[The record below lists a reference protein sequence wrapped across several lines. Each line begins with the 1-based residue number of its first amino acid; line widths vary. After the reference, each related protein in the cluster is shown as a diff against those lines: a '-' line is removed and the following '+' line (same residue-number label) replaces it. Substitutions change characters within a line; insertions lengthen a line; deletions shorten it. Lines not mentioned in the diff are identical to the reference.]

1 MDKNLPLLIGLLFI
15 TTLILGGAVGYLAG
29 YEHGS
34 QDEIT
39 SFEECVA
46 AGNPIMES
54 YPEQCRTKDGKH
66 FTRILETQ

>member
-15 TTLILGGAVGYLAG
+15 TTLILGGAIGYLLG

-34 QDEIT
+34 EVKIT
-39 SFEECVA
+39 SFEECAA

-54 YPEQCRTKDGKH
+54 YPERCTTKDGTT